1 VLRLFR
7 LKRSNW
13 VGRFEDERPSRDKG
27 PVNEEIQAQME
38 WIQVGS
44 DRETAVVEDIR
55 GEATRDLEELDGRV
69 LKRLRRRLDPQ
80 SVMDGIVTHL
90 AYGGVLQD
98 LSRPLAVEAERIR
111 GTIQRK
117 GGSRDG

>member
-1 VLRLFR
+1 
-7 LKRSNW
+7 
-13 VGRFEDERPSRDKG
+13 
-27 PVNEEIQAQME
+27 ME
-38 WIQVGS
+38 WIQVGA

-80 SVMDGIVTHL
+80 SVMDGIVTNL

-117 GGSRDG
+117 GGTRDG